1 MTGSSPLDANLPKL
15 QSIEADIAAGRLR
28 EAGAAIEALAS
39 ASPADPRVYLAGS
52 VLARAAGNLP
62 GEIESLRRAVA
73 LAPSRPRVRL
83 ELAKALARAGDHAEA
98 LHVANAVVEMA
109 PTDLVALEIAVAI
122 ADAAGDLATVQR
134 HLQSAAAIR
143 PNDAS
148 IERALGKC
156 LAERGMHAEALPH
169 WRAVLAMSPDDALAW
184 GWLGGCLIELDRKEE
199 ARAAFKRGLELMP
212 GEPSFEFHLA
222 IASGETPRTQPKEI
236 MQELFD
242 KYAARFD
249 TELVGSLKYR
259 VPRRVADFI
268 KQRSPALDVSI
279 LDLGCGTGLLGVYLG
294 PVSGAFVGV
303 DLSARMIERA
313 ALHRIYTDL
322 READVL
328 DELRATPAGTY
339 DYVTAND
346 VFVYVGDISDVVPA
360 AFKALRPG
368 GALIFSCETAQESES
383 ALVIRPSKRY
393 AHTISSIQ
401 AFCRDAGFDSCVIET
416 IELRFERGSPIPGFI
431 AFALKS

>member
-1 MTGSSPLDANLPKL
+1 
-15 QSIEADIAAGRLR
+15 
-28 EAGAAIEALAS
+28 
-39 ASPADPRVYLAGS
+39 
-52 VLARAAGNLP
+52 
-62 GEIESLRRAVA
+62 
-73 LAPSRPRVRL
+73 
-83 ELAKALARAGDHAEA
+83 
-98 LHVANAVVEMA
+98 
-109 PTDLVALEIAVAI
+109 
-122 ADAAGDLATVQR
+122 
-134 HLQSAAAIR
+134 
-143 PNDAS
+143 
-148 IERALGKC
+148 
-156 LAERGMHAEALPH
+156 
-169 WRAVLAMSPDDALAW
+169 
-184 GWLGGCLIELDRKEE
+184 
-199 ARAAFKRGLELMP
+199 
-212 GEPSFEFHLA
+212 
-222 IASGETPRTQPKEI
+222 
-236 MQELFD
+236 
-242 KYAARFD
+242 
-249 TELVGSLKYR
+249 
-259 VPRRVADFI
+259 
-268 KQRSPALDVSI
+268 
-279 LDLGCGTGLLGVYLG
+279 VYLG